1 MTEPLFKKPELTDK
15 ELIRGYFISRR
26 TRSCERTFANVYLW
40 CRHYPVEFAVVEDT
54 LVFRTVSDNPSYTY
68 PAGTK
73 ENVKKALDFLLA
85 YTKEKGLP
93 FTLYLVTPEQFE
105 ELDGFYPG
113 KFQITYDRDAA
124 DYVYEREK
132 LASLSGKKYHG
143 KRNHINK
150 FKELY
155 PDWSYEPL
163 TDENVEE
170 CFQMG
175 LRWRQENGC
184 EEDEEK
190 VAELCVTLNSLRLMK
205 ELDLTGGVLKVKNQV
220 VAFTI
225 GEPVSDDTFVVHI
238 EKAFAEVP
246 GAYPMINQQF
256 VQHVREGFT
265 YINRE
270 EDMGLEGLRKA
281 KESYRP
287 VFLVEKGTVT
297 EKKQEGR

>member
-1 MTEPLFKKPELTDK
+1 MTEPEFKKPELSDK
-15 ELIRGYFISRR
+15 ELIRDYFTARR

-40 CRHYPVEFAVVEDT
+40 CRKYPVEFAVAEDA
-54 LVFRTVSDNPSYTY
+54 LVFRTVSKTPSYTY
-68 PAGTK
+68 PSGTK
-73 ENVKKALDFLLA
+73 ENVRKALGLLMA

-93 FTLYLVTPEQFE
+93 FTMYLVTPEQFAELE
-105 ELDGFYPG
+105 EFYPG
-113 KFQITYDRDAA
+113 RFEIEYNRDSA

-132 LASLSGKKYHG
+132 LAALSGKKYHG

-150 FKELY
+150 FTELY
-155 PDWSYEPL
+155 PDWSYEAI

-175 LRWRQENGC
+175 LQWRRENGC
-184 EEDEEK
+184 DEDDEK
-190 VAELCVTLNSLRLMK
+190 IAELCVTLNSLRLMK
-205 ELDLTGGVLKVKNQV
+205 ELDLVGGLLRANGKV
-220 VAFTI
+220 VAFSI
-225 GEPVSDDTFVVHI
+225 GEPVCGDTLVVHI

-256 VQHVREGFT
+256 VRHAGEGYT

-287 VFLVEKGTVT
+287 AFMVEKGFVK
-297 EKKQEGR
+297 EKR